1 MRSEGQWL
9 TLPVHMWRS
18 NQNYNDMQEK
28 IKSMTVVN
36 DPAERVVKDMQDF
49 VSLTTDEERRDAIIT
64 IARRQRQKFGKCRK
78 MDMK

>member
-1 MRSEGQWL
+1 
-9 TLPVHMWRS
+9 MWRS

-28 IKSMTVVN
+28 IKRMTVVN
-36 DPAERVVKDMQDF
+36 DPAERVVKDMQDI